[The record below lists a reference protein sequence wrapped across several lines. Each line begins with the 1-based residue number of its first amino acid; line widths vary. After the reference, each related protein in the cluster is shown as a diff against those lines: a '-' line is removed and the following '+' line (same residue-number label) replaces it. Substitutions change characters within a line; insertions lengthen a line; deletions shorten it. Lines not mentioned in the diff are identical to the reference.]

1 MTQRDSLFTVLDPRG
16 QSTSVVQQV
25 PIAHRLADLN
35 GKTIYLVDVGFGG
48 GYEFLEEM
56 QAWLSRNMPGARTV
70 LKRKGGNMLLDD
82 PSLWTEIK
90 EEGNAVIFGVGG

>member
-1 MTQRDSLFTVLDPRG
+1 MKQRDSLIAVLDPRG
-16 QSTSVVQQV
+16 QPAGGVQRV
-25 PIAHRLADLN
+25 PMAARLDDLN
-35 GKTIYLVDVGFGG
+35 GKTLYLVDVGFGG

-56 QAWLSRNMPGARTV
+56 QGWLSRQMPGARTV

-90 EEGNAVIFGVGG
+90 GKGSAVIFGVGG